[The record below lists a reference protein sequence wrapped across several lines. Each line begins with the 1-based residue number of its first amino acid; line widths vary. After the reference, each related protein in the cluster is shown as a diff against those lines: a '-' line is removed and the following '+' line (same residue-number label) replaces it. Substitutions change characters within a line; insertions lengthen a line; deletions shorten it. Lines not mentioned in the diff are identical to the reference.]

1 MSRLSFEEGQ
11 EEILSLLQAGKEEF
25 DSGNRFGALSIL
37 FEAQCAISELFQSE
51 LERTSLKSLH

>member
-11 EEILSLLQAGKEEF
+11 KEIVSLLQAGKEEF

-37 FEAQCAISELFQSE
+37 FEAQCAIGELFQRE
-51 LERTSLKSLH
+51 LEQINVKSFH